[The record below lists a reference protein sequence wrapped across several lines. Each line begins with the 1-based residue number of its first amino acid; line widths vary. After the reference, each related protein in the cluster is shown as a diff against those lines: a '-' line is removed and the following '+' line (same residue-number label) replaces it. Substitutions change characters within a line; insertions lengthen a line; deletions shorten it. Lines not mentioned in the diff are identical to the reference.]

1 MTRTGW
7 TSTFFLF
14 LIQASCPAQE
24 EEYISIGEMHI
35 EGTVQEPA
43 VMMIPS
49 RILPEISGFRLEK
62 SFLSQARN
70 PDEQIVTI
78 DAGVAEE
85 TRIMDPERLLE
96 RPRELKKP
104 PLETDANQQ
113 SQQEPGDDGSE

>member
-1 MTRTGW
+1 
-7 TSTFFLF
+7 
-14 LIQASCPAQE
+14 
-24 EEYISIGEMHI
+24 MHI